1 MSTPLFS
8 LLSSVQPQ
16 PLDFSTAQ
24 HLTSQFWNN
33 IDATFDSGLDGV
45 MNIKTILIVT
55 IGLAAASVCLA
66 ADEQAL
72 RDADAEWS
80 KAAGAKDLDK
90 TVSYYSDDAIVMPPN
105 DPAATTKEAV
115 RKIWQDL
122 LASPGLVISWKP
134 TKVEVAKSGEI
145 GFVSGTYELTMND
158 ASGNPV
164 NDRGKYL
171 EIWEKQPDGS
181 WKCGADIW
189 NSDLSASAPAAPER
203 RRGRAGG
210 RSHRS

>member
-1 MSTPLFS
+1 MKTKS
-8 LLSSVQPQ
+8 LMA
-16 PLDFSTAQ
+16 T
-24 HLTSQFWNN
+24 LTLGF
-33 IDATFDSGLDGV
+33 
-45 MNIKTILIVT
+45 
-55 IGLAAASVCLA
+55 AAAAGCLA
-66 ADEQAL
+66 ADDQAL

-90 TVSYYSDDAIVMPPN
+90 TVSYYSDDTIVMPPN

-122 LASPGLVISWKP
+122 LASSGLVISWEA
-134 TKVEVAKSGEI
+134 TKVEVAKSGDI

-171 EIWEKQPDGS
+171 EVWEKQPDGS

-189 NSDLSASAPAAPER
+189 NSDLPASAPAAPKR
-203 RRGRAGG
+203 RRERAGG
-210 RSHRS
+210 RGHRS

>member
-1 MSTPLFS
+1 M
-8 LLSSVQPQ
+8 V
-16 PLDFSTAQ
+16 A
-24 HLTSQFWNN
+24 
-33 IDATFDSGLDGV
+33 
-45 MNIKTILIVT
+45 MKTKTLIVILT
-55 IGLAAASVCLA
+55 LGFAAASVCLA

-90 TVSYYSDDAIVMPPN
+90 TVSFYSDDAIVMPPN
-105 DPAATTKEAV
+105 ASAATTMDAIRSAWKEM
-115 RKIWQDL
+115 
-122 LASPGLVISWKP
+122 LASPGLVISWKAI
-134 TKVEVAKSGEI
+134 KVEVAKSGEI
-145 GFVSGTYELTMND
+145 GFVSGTYEVTMND

-171 EIWEKQPDGS
+171 EVWEKQPDGS

-189 NSDLSASAPAAPER
+189 NSDLSASVPAAPER

-210 RSHRS
+210 RNHRS